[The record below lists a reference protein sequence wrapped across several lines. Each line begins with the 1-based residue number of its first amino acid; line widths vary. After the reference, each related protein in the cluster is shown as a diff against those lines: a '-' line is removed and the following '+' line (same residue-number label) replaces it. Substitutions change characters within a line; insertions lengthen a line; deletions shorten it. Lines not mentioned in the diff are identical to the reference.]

1 MARERF
7 LGVVQQGVLRRLT
20 PIRDPAGGCR
30 LSRAR
35 LGAEPPEEA
44 ELSLEGH
51 EGAALLVEGEAQEL
65 WIYEADV
72 IEKASPIVTE
82 LVQFVL
88 GHPVLSID
96 PKPMAAP

>member
-7 LGVVQQGVLRRLT
+7 LGVVLEGLLRRLT

-30 LSRAR
+30 LTRR
-35 LGAEPPEEA
+35 KAEAGSPEDE
-44 ELSLEGH
+44 ELSMESY

-65 WIYEADV
+65 WIYEAQV
-72 IEKASPIVTE
+72 IEKGSPIVTE

-88 GHPVLSID
+88 GHPVLQPD
-96 PKPMAAP
+96 LKPMEAP